1 LLPGSFPVFDL
12 LEQGEGEGKLLAQ
25 VGEVFEGCG
34 WVATLVGG
42 QGQVDPGAGKA
53 GLFGNDVFQELAGGL
68 GLALFEQAEGLLV
81 ALFGRRGGRLG
92 GAGGGRHK
100 QQEAERQES
109 QAVQRM
115 GGKAAGG

>member
-68 GLALFEQAEGLLV
+68 GLALFEQAEGLRSHHTEASRPV
-81 ALFGRRGGRLG
+81 TN
-92 GAGGGRHK
+92 GAWSMEVWPW
-100 QQEAERQES
+100 QQTYVSVVRVTE
-109 QAVQRM
+109 
-115 GGKAAGG
+115 G